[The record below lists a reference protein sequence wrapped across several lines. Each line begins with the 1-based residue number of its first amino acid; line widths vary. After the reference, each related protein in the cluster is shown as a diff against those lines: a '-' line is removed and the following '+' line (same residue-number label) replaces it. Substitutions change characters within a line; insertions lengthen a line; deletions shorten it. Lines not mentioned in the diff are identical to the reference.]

1 MKIEIKSR
9 DSRID
14 DDARV
19 IVDLMKSSRY
29 RFTGNDEKKA
39 AYEAKF
45 GPITKTSAAAGSS
58 YRWLQDP
65 WPWNFGQNEVK

>member
-1 MKIEIKSR
+1 MPEPER
-9 DSRID
+9 PLDS
-14 DDARV
+14 AG
-19 IVDLMKSSRY
+19 
-29 RFTGNDEKKA
+29 FAKA